1 MKFKRREKLL
11 IFFVTIAIAIWV
23 FDHVYYTPQKKAI
36 LKLKEEVKASD
47 LKLKE
52 SFIFVK
58 SVETIEAEVLRME
71 KEFKG
76 LSERTLKGKEFRA
89 FLRHL
94 AADSDRLRMNMIS
107 LTPQEEKIALPEGKK
122 TTSPFQYRRVMVNL
136 ILHSTFTSVEAYLK
150 GIEGLPFLVTV
161 DHLQVERNEEMWPY
175 LKVTLGLS
183 VHIIS

>member
-71 KEFKG
+71 
-76 LSERTLKGKEFRA
+76 KEFRA